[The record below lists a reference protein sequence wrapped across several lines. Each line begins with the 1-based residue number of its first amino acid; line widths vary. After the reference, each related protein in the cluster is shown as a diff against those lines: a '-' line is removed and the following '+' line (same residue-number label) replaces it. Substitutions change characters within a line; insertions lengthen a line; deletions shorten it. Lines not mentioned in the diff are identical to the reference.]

1 MNKTTMLTAG
11 LIVGVAVAFSY
22 SFLGDDVDSAKT
34 QQRPSQ
40 EKADDLQLKEQPPS
54 LNNEPKPVTLASD
67 TKSEQE
73 TAVVDENSYVRAAP
87 PPPIRSNKEK
97 DGRYTTPQAHGH
109 EEISS
114 EHKENAPPPP
124 TGAN

>member
-22 SFLGDDVDSAKT
+22 SFLGDDVESAKA
-34 QQRPSQ
+34 QQQVISESVQ
-40 EKADDLQLKEQPPS
+40 VKAPPS
-54 LNNEPKPVTLASD
+54 SPSNVTKAVIV
-67 TKSEQE
+67 TGEKNSEQE
-73 TAVVDENSYVRAAP
+73 TVVVDENSFVRAAP
-87 PPPIRSNKEK
+87 PPPIRSNKAR
-97 DGRYTTPQAHGH
+97 DGSYTTPQAHGH
-109 EEISS
+109 EEVSG